1 MSAGSLATSEL
12 RALLVYD
19 ALPIGC
25 IAKPVI
31 DNHLAPHL
39 REGEFAIVDTTDC
52 DPIHGELFFVAWAGS
67 RNSDGTEKGALC
79 EAYQRE
85 HTCDG
90 ASFSAWSVGSMRG
103 RLSPET
109 TDRLIKERRYDAL
122 GWSNGPY
129 RDGALEQQI
138 RGRVVGVLAAS
149 FKGPKSFPSS
159 TGDHR

>member
-1 MSAGSLATSEL
+1 MSAGSIATTEL
-12 RALLVYD
+12 RALLVYNT
-19 ALPIGC
+19 LPAGC
-25 IAKPVI
+25 IAKPVT

-52 DPIHGELFFVAWAGS
+52 DPIHGELFFAAWAGS

-79 EAYQRE
+79 EAYRRE

-90 ASFSAWSVGSMRG
+90 APFSAWSVGSMRS

-109 TDRLIKERRYDAL
+109 IDRLIKERRYDAL

-129 RDGALEQQI
+129 REGALEQQI

-149 FKGPKSFPSS
+149 FDGPKHLTSN
-159 TGDHR
+159 TGDRQ